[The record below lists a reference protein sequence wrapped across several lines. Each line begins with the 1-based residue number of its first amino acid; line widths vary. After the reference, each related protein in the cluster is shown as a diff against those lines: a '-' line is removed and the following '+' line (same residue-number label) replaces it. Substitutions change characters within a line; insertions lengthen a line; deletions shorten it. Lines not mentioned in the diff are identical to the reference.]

1 VIGPVTFWMGNVL
14 TDALVHVFDVAP
26 WLGGLLYGTFYA
38 PLVITGMHHTFLA
51 VDLQLIGTTGG
62 TFLWPILALSNI
74 AQGSAAMAMM
84 LLAANQKEKGLA
96 LASGVSA
103 YLGITEPAIFGVNL
117 RFKFPFFI
125 AMGFAGL
132 AGMLIAIQGVTAS
145 SIGVGGVPGIF
156 SIVPGDWGAFFV
168 GMLVVLIG
176 PLLGTYL
183 YAKARHLEETPE
195 QAAELEA
202 AVA

>member
-1 VIGPVTFWMGNVL
+1 
-14 TDALVHVFDVAP
+14 
-26 WLGGLLYGTFYA
+26 
-38 PLVITGMHHTFLA
+38 
-51 VDLQLIGTTGG
+51 
-62 TFLWPILALSNI
+62 
-74 AQGSAAMAMM
+74 MM